1 MEENELNLN
10 DGGKVKGSGILK
22 YIIIAI
28 AVIIAII
35 VVVLIILLNQKTSPR
50 EIFNVA
56 INNLREQVS
65 ILNEQVNSE
74 TIIKTS
80 RIENNLTFN
89 TDIEE
94 LSIFNDYKLKAI
106 MEYDENNKYFNIITS
121 LSNNNKRIIDA
132 MIYIIDNAIFFESN
146 DLLDKPIKLSEI
158 IENTEV
164 VETIN
169 YNISKDEYFYIF
181 DKALEYFN
189 DSLVDK
195 KFTQNN
201 EEIII
206 DDTKLNAIANN
217 YLIDYESNELMT
229 KTFKEKLINDD
240 EFIEILSKFTNKSKE
255 EIIDNLSKQTTFGNI
270 SENLGRTEA
279 SMIYS
284 GINTYCATSAM
295 ENQLN
300 GTPDI
305 CADGVT
311 VDEVSNMIALGNA
324 KIIKISYSDQVD
336 ELVIESNGYTYSLQE
351 DKSFISTRNEQA
363 DSNLII
369 TIYTDEKDNFLGF
382 KIVYQEKIILNY
394 TLYDNN
400 ENIEIYLDDN
410 NTIKGTTIDGLTD
423 ISVFEKEKEVLN
435 LNFKIDENSIDFN
448 IDTPNAKDYLGI
460 SFKQN
465 NEIINENEIK
475 YDQNIIFYFGNETNP
490 YSIELI
496 NNATIYNN
504 TDININ
510 NTQNYVEVEQLTE
523 DDIITILTNLQNQ
536 IEGTVFQSL
545 FELFI
550 KSTY

>member
-201 EEIII
+201 EEVTI

-240 EFIEILSKFTNKSKE
+240 KFIEILSKFTNKSKE
-255 EIIDNLSKQTTFGNI
+255 EIIDNLNK
-270 SENLGRTEA
+270 L
-279 SMIYS
+279 
-284 GINTYCATSAM
+284 
-295 ENQLN
+295 L
-300 GTPDI
+300 
-305 CADGVT
+305 
-311 VDEVSNMIALGNA
+311 
-324 KIIKISYSDQVD
+324 
-336 ELVIESNGYTYSLQE
+336 LVIFQ
-351 DKSFISTRNEQA
+351 K
-363 DSNLII
+363 
-369 TIYTDEKDNFLGF
+369 
-382 KIVYQEKIILNY
+382 
-394 TLYDNN
+394 TL
-400 ENIEIYLDDN
+400 
-410 NTIKGTTIDGLTD
+410 
-423 ISVFEKEKEVLN
+423 V
-435 LNFKIDENSIDFN
+435 
-448 IDTPNAKDYLGI
+448 
-460 SFKQN
+460 
-465 NEIINENEIK
+465 
-475 YDQNIIFYFGNETNP
+475 
-490 YSIELI
+490 ELKL
-496 NNATIYNN
+496 
-504 TDININ
+504 
-510 NTQNYVEVEQLTE
+510 V
-523 DDIITILTNLQNQ
+523 
-536 IEGTVFQSL
+536 
-545 FELFI
+545 
-550 KSTY
+550 

>member
-1 MEENELNLN
+1 
-10 DGGKVKGSGILK
+10 
-22 YIIIAI
+22 
-28 AVIIAII
+28 
-35 VVVLIILLNQKTSPR
+35 
-50 EIFNVA
+50 
-56 INNLREQVS
+56 
-65 ILNEQVNSE
+65 
-74 TIIKTS
+74 
-80 RIENNLTFN
+80 
-89 TDIEE
+89 
-94 LSIFNDYKLKAI
+94 
-106 MEYDENNKYFNIITS
+106 
-121 LSNNNKRIIDA
+121 
-132 MIYIIDNAIFFESN
+132 
-146 DLLDKPIKLSEI
+146 
-158 IENTEV
+158 
-164 VETIN
+164 
-169 YNISKDEYFYIF
+169 
-181 DKALEYFN
+181 
-189 DSLVDK
+189 
-195 KFTQNN
+195 
-201 EEIII
+201 
-206 DDTKLNAIANN
+206 
-217 YLIDYESNELMT
+217 
-229 KTFKEKLINDD
+229 
-240 EFIEILSKFTNKSKE
+240 
-255 EIIDNLSKQTTFGNI
+255 
-270 SENLGRTEA
+270 
-279 SMIYS
+279 MIYS